1 MLGAASTPHTLCS
14 VAHTTTHISH
24 HTLHITQHSTA
35 CRPRCVWGWRARA
48 VCPPPAPTKAS
59 PASRG
64 PAQPSPAQHHTAVR
78 LSHQYYA
85 HTATSQHMTTR
96 DGVIWQYQSSTDFL
110 VTWSSLTRSQQIC
123 PPPLTFCPLNVEC
136 LRCLKSGMSQKLS
149 VCRGRFLIGWQITMT
164 ETVCGVIFQFMQ
176 ILT

>member
-14 VAHTTTHISH
+14 VAHTTSHISH
-24 HTLHITQHSTA
+24 HTLHITLHSTA

-64 PAQPSPAQHHTAVR
+64 PAQPCPAQHHTAVR

-96 DGVIWQYQSSTDFL
+96 DGVIWQYQLSTVLNHL
-110 VTWSSLTRSQQIC
+110 VLADKISPNLSAPITY
-123 PPPLTFCPLNVEC
+123 CPLNVEC
-136 LRCLKSGMSQKLS
+136 LRCLKSGMP
-149 VCRGRFLIGWQITMT
+149 
-164 ETVCGVIFQFMQ
+164 QFVVVGF
-176 ILT
+176 

>member
-1 MLGAASTPHTLCS
+1 MWTFVSQCGRPSICPRTVTGPGLAAARPAPSTQPRLVLGAASTPHTLCS

-24 HTLHITQHSTA
+24 RTPHITPHTTA

-78 LSHQYYA
+78 LSHQCYA

-96 DGVIWQYQSSTDFL
+96 DGIIWQYRSSASDQ
-110 VTWSSLTRSQQIC
+110 RC
-123 PPPLTFCPLNVEC
+123 PSN
-136 LRCLKSGMSQKLS
+136 
-149 VCRGRFLIGWQITMT
+149 
-164 ETVCGVIFQFMQ
+164 FQFAWSVEF
-176 ILT
+176 